1 MTRIVPLKFQ
11 QAGRQ
16 YKFNAQSLELKAG
29 DKVIVETDRGR
40 AMAIVVIPPREV
52 PDNEAP
58 EGLKSILRT
67 ATEEDLAL
75 AETNTS
81 REKDAYR
88 HCVER
93 IKSRKLEMKMVRA
106 EYAFDGSKIIF
117 YFTADGR
124 IDFRELV
131 KDLAHFFHTRIE
143 MRQIGVRDEAKLVG
157 GLGICGRELCCSSFL
172 TQFNPVSVKMAKEQ
186 GLALNP
192 TKISGQ
198 CGRLLCCLGYE
209 FETYTQLKKGM
220 PKQGKKVMWQDRECE
235 VTHQNIL
242 GQQVTLRDREGNST
256 VVTMEEL
263 RTGQPNQP
271 AETED
276 SGEMH
281 TTRLNKSKPQGQR
294 PQGQKSQDQKA
305 QGQRSQGQ
313 RPQGQ
318 KSQGKKSQSQ
328 RAQGQ
333 KPKEQGGQEQSSRKQ
348 PNRGQKPEN
357 RPARPEAQNAEQ
369 ATKPDEKQQGASPQA
384 DVAGAADAG
393 LVVAANL
400 TRASRENSH
409 VGRETL
415 LPVNTDLLRQ

>member
-1 MTRIVPLKFQ
+1 MIRIVPLKFQ

-16 YKFNAQSLELKAG
+16 YKFNALSLELKAG

-40 AMAIVVIPPREV
+40 AMATVVIPPREI

-58 EGLKSILRT
+58 EGLKNILRT

-93 IKSRKLEMKMVRA
+93 IKARKLEMKLVRA

-131 KDLAHFFHTRIE
+131 KDLAHYFHTRIE

-242 GQQVTLRDREGNST
+242 RQQITLRDREGNNT

-263 RTGQPNQP
+263 RNGQLNQP
-271 AETED
+271 TETEK
-276 SGEMH
+276 SGETH

-294 PQGQKSQDQKA
+294 SQNQKSQDQKVQEKRS

-313 RPQGQ
+313 R
-318 KSQGKKSQSQ
+318 SQGKKSQGQ

-333 KPKEQGGQEQSSRKQ
+333 KPKEQSGQEQSSRKQ

-357 RPARPEAQNAEQ
+357 KPARPEAQKAEQ
-369 ATKPDEKQQGASPQA
+369 GRKPDEKQDKQKLGTNETAGSKPSSRRRRRGRRRPRSGGKPDPSKQG
-384 DVAGAADAG
+384 
-393 LVVAANL
+393 
-400 TRASRENSH
+400 E
-409 VGRETL
+409 
-415 LPVNTDLLRQ
+415 

>member
-220 PKQGKKVMWQDRECE
+220 PKQGKKVMWQDRECD

-242 GQQVTLRDREGNST
+242 GQKVTLRDREGNST
-256 VVTMEEL
+256 IVTMEEL

-276 SGEMH
+276 SGERH

-294 PQGQKSQDQKA
+294 SQGQKPKDQKT

-318 KSQGKKSQSQ
+318 KSQSQ

-369 ATKPDEKQQGASPQA
+369 GRKPDEKQDKQNLSTNETAGSKPSSRRRRRGRRRPRSGGKPDPSKQG
-384 DVAGAADAG
+384 
-393 LVVAANL
+393 
-400 TRASRENSH
+400 E
-409 VGRETL
+409 
-415 LPVNTDLLRQ
+415 

>member
-40 AMAIVVIPPREV
+40 AMAIVVIPPHEI

-58 EGLKSILRT
+58 EGLKNILRT

-75 AETNTS
+75 AETNTA

-93 IKSRKLEMKMVRA
+93 IKSRKLEMKLVRA

-131 KDLAHFFHTRIE
+131 KDLAHYFHTRIE

-220 PKQGKKVMWQDRECE
+220 PKQGKKVIWQDRECE
-235 VTHQNIL
+235 VTNQNIL
-242 GQQVTLRDREGNST
+242 RQQVTLRDREGNNT

-271 AETED
+271 AETEK
-276 SGEMH
+276 SGETH
-281 TTRLNKSKPQGQR
+281 TTRLNKSKPQGQKS
-294 PQGQKSQDQKA
+294 QGQKSQDQKV

-313 RPQGQ
+313 RPKGQ
-318 KSQGKKSQSQ
+318 KSQSQ
-328 RAQGQ
+328 RTQGQ
-333 KPKEQGGQEQSSRKQ
+333 KPKGQGGQEQSARKQ
-348 PNRGQKPEN
+348 PNRGQKPAN
-357 RPARPEAQNAEQ
+357 KPARPESQNAGQ
-369 ATKPDEKQQGASPQA
+369 SRKPDEKQDKQNLSTNETAGSKPSSRRRRRGRRRPRSGGKPDPSKQG
-384 DVAGAADAG
+384 
-393 LVVAANL
+393 
-400 TRASRENSH
+400 E
-409 VGRETL
+409 
-415 LPVNTDLLRQ
+415 